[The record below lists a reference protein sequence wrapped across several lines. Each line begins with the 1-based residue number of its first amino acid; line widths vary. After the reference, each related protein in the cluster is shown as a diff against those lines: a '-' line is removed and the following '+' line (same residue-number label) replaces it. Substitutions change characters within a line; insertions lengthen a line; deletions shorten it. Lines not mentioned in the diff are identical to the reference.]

1 VVDMTEEVN
10 KANSGTKPIYKF
22 IKLMKH
28 SKYNVVEEHKKTFAI
43 ILLLSLILSS
53 ELYRKALQKV
63 LNKAY
68 VPQDINQ

>member
-1 VVDMTEEVN
+1 MTEEVN
-10 KANSGTKPIYKF
+10 KANSGKKTNKF
-22 IKLMKH
+22 VKLMKH
-28 SKYNVVEEHKKTFAI
+28 SKYNVVGEHKKTFAI

-68 VPQDINQ
+68 VSQDINQ